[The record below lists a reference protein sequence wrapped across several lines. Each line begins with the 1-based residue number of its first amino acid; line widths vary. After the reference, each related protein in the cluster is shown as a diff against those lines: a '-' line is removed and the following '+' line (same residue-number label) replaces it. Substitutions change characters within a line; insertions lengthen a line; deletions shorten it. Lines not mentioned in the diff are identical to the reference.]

1 MASKASINSVELAYE
16 DHGIGIPLIFLH
28 AFPLNRHMWD
38 KQITVLLAEQ
48 RYRLVA
54 PDWRG
59 FGESSLYGNLS
70 TMEMFADDLAGL
82 MDHLGM
88 QQAVL
93 CGLSMGG
100 YVAFAFLRK
109 YPQRVG
115 GLILAD
121 TRPGADTEEARAN
134 REKLAQLAEQQ
145 GTDAV
150 ADLQLPRL
158 ISDYTRAHHP
168 EVETHVRQMIT
179 AANPLGIAAASRGM
193 ALRSDATDLLSTI
206 NCPTLVLVG
215 EYDALTP
222 PSEAREY
229 AGQIA
234 GARFGVIPHA
244 GHLSN
249 LEQPEAFQMVLQDFL
264 RSAL

>member
-16 DHGIGIPLIFLH
+16 DHGIGVPLIFLH
-28 AFPLNRHMWD
+28 AFPLNRQMWD
-38 KQITVLLAEQ
+38 NQISHLLAEQ

-59 FGESSLYGNLS
+59 FGESSLYEKLS

-100 YVAFAFLRK
+100 YAAFAFLRK

-115 GLILAD
+115 GLVLAD
-121 TRPGADTEEARAN
+121 TRPGSDTEEGRAN
-134 REKLAQLAEQQ
+134 RENVARIAEQQ
-145 GTDAV
+145 GADAI

-158 ISDYTRAHHP
+158 MSDYTRTHHP
-168 EVETHVRQMIT
+168 EVEMQVRKMIT
-179 AANPLGIAAASRGM
+179 TANPLGIAAASRGM
-193 ALRSDATDLLSTI
+193 ALRTDSSDLLSKI
-206 NCPTLVLVG
+206 SCPTLVLVG
-215 EYDALTP
+215 EHDALTP
-222 PSEAREY
+222 PEVARAY
-229 AGQIA
+229 ASQIA
-234 GARFGVIPHA
+234 GARFATIPYA

-249 LEQPEAFQMVLQDFL
+249 LEQPEAFHMVLHDFL